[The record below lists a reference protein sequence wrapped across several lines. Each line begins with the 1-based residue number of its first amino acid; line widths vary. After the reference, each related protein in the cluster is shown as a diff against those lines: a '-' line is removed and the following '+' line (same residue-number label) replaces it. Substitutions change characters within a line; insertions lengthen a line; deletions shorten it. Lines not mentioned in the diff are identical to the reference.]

1 MSVERRKTIVTLP
14 VINGMPQISVNGRII
29 DSLAFKSFRPT
40 EKNVKAFYQ
49 AGVRLFHVYCSG
61 LMSGLKVPYSLF
73 GETWFGDHD
82 YRFENLD
89 RQIEFFLKNAP
100 EGYVFINIHLDS
112 REWWMKEHPGSVN
125 SFTHL
130 SQIAAD
136 EDWRRDTADYLR
148 ALISHAEEKYGDRIV
163 GYYLLGGY
171 TTEWFSEYDHE
182 EAHPVKLKAYRDF
195 LNDPTAE
202 IPSKERLERKKEQLY
217 LDPAADADVIR
228 YRRFHHHLIA
238 DTVLYFAAE
247 AQKVLQHE
255 KPLGLFFGYIL
266 ELLNA
271 RMWDAGHIE
280 FDRINRSGDID
291 FLATPSSYQFRSY
304 DDAGAYMLL
313 CDTLALNGKMC
324 WISFDHTTFLVP
336 GLPDNPERICG
347 DPDTDTALK
356 TLAAMRASNPRDLLK
371 TREQTLH
378 AMRREFM
385 QRMTKRTGYWW
396 FDMLEGWFYDDALMA
411 EVAHQVRISHRLNA
425 LEKRSESEIAVF
437 ISGESLYHVNKA
449 SELNTELICNQRD
462 ALSRMGAPYDIYSLN
477 DLENVDPA
485 RYRLIILSDALLLS
499 GSQKT
504 YLQTVLAKDGRR
516 LLVIGPSGFTD
527 ETGADIRKT
536 EALWKI
542 TLRENPYPEREIRA
556 MNTVYGYKNPKT
568 PVWYADDAQA
578 QTLGRF
584 GVSRKPALI
593 RKDFDGYTLYYSAVG
608 NLSHTVLRE
617 IAREAG
623 VFLYNEDGAAVF
635 ASHHLYGI
643 YNTSAEETILHLP
656 ENGTYEELFGGRI
669 YDGKDGSVTLPTGSE
684 PAQFLLKLNE

>member
-1 MSVERRKTIVTLP
+1 MKVTLP
-14 VINGMPQISVNGRII
+14 VINGMPQISVNGEII

-40 EKNVKAFYQ
+40 AKNVKEFYE

-73 GETWFGDHD
+73 GETWFGPHD

-89 RQIEFFLKNAP
+89 RQIEFFIENAP
-100 EGYVFINIHLDS
+100 DGYVFINIHLDS

-136 EDWRRDTADYLR
+136 EDWRKDTADYLK
-148 ALISHAEEKYGDRIV
+148 ALIAHAEEKYGDKIV
-163 GYYLLGGY
+163 GYYLLGGF
-171 TTEWFSEYDHE
+171 TTEWFSQFDHE
-182 EAHPVKLKAYRDF
+182 EPHPTKLKAYREY
-195 LNDPTAE
+195 LNDPLAE
-202 IPSKERLERKKEQLY
+202 IPSKERLERAKEQLY
-217 LDPAADADVIR
+217 LDPIADADVIR

-238 DTVLYFAAE
+238 DTVLYFASA
-247 AQKVLQHE
+247 AQEVLKHE

-266 ELLNA
+266 ELLDD

-280 FDRINRSGDID
+280 FDRINRSTDID

-313 CDTLALNGKMC
+313 CDTLALNNKMC

-336 GLPDNPERICG
+336 DLPENPERVCG
-347 DPDTDTALK
+347 DPGTDVALK

-371 TREQTLH
+371 TKEQTLH

-396 FDMLEGWFYDDALMA
+396 FDMLEGWFYDKDLMA
-411 EVAHQVRISHRLNA
+411 EVKHQVEISHRLNGFD
-425 LEKRSESEIAVF
+425 KYSVSEIAVF
-437 ISGESLYHVNKA
+437 ISGESLYHVNKM

-477 DLENVDPA
+477 DLERVDSS
-485 RYRLIILSDALLLS
+485 RYKLIILSDALLLTDAQKAYIRTTLCNS
-499 GSQKT
+499 GR
-504 YLQTVLAKDGRR
+504 TV
-516 LLVIGPSGFTD
+516 LVIGPSGFTD

-536 EALWKI
+536 EALWQISLQK
-542 TLRENPYPEREIRA
+542 NPYPEREIRA

-568 PVWYADDAQA
+568 PMLYVSDPQA
-578 QTLGRF
+578 KTFGRF
-584 GVSRKPALI
+584 ATSRKPALVK
-593 RKDFDGYTLYYSAVG
+593 KDFADHTLWYSAVG
-608 NLSHTVLRE
+608 NLRADVLRE

-623 VFLYNEDGAAVF
+623 VFLYNESGAAVF
-635 ASHHLYGI
+635 ASHRLYGI
-643 YNTSAEETILHLP
+643 YNTSAEETVLRLP
-656 ENGTYEELFGGRI
+656 ENGKYEELFS
-669 YDGKDGSVTLPTGSE
+669 GKRYTVTDHTVTLPTGDE
-684 PAQFLLKLNE
+684 PAQFLVKCDE